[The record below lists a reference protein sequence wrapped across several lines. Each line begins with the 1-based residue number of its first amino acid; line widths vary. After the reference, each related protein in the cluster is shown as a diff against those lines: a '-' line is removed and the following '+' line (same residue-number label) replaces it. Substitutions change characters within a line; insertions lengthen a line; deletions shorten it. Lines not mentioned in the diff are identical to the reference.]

1 MKRQEVQANEVIS
14 FRATAKSR
22 IARVVAPP
30 DIKKEIINIVDGVTL
45 PLHLV
50 VKCATAKAK
59 WNIYVNRV
67 ISAIAGGL
75 GDSPDCMRVMA
86 RIREILQNEGD

>member
-30 DIKKEIINIVDGVTL
+30 DIKQEIINIVDGVTL

-59 WNIYVNRV
+59 WNVYVNRV

-75 GDSPDCMRVMA
+75 SNNPDCMRIMA
-86 RIREILQNEGD
+86 RIREILNN